1 MSEKTV
7 GIYIHIPFCA
17 SKCSYCDFYSLA
29 GCDDL
34 IPKYQSALLKHIK
47 EFAPRLAGYYIDTVY
62 FGGGTPTHYGVKHLI
77 SILNALKKYYKVYKD
92 SEITLEANPESI
104 GLSELKQLRK
114 EGFNRI
120 SIGAQSARDTILK
133 FLGRPHTFDQTID
146 AVAAAREAGF
156 DNLNIDLIYG
166 LPAQTRE
173 DWADTLARVTQL
185 NPDHLSCYGLK
196 IEENT
201 PLYVYR
207 NSPEIPDDDTQ
218 ADMYLFMADAL
229 AEMGFRQYEISNF
242 AVKGKESKHNLKYWQ
257 LQEYAGFGASASSY
271 ISGQRYTYVRDI
283 AQYIEAVQENGKI
296 VSELETVSQ
305 YEQASEYLMLGLRTT
320 HGICQDEYTQI
331 YKSNFEPLE
340 QLLMSYLKMGYAK
353 QQNDR
358 WSLTPQG
365 FLLSNRLIGE
375 LLDAQAELKF
385 HVGTPWRE
393 KDYYATLF

>member
-7 GIYIHIPFCA
+7 GIYIHIPFCV

-29 GCDDL
+29 GRDEL
-34 IPKYQSALLKHIK
+34 IPKYQSALLRHIR
-47 EFAPRLAGYYIDTVY
+47 EFSPRMAGYYVDTVY
-62 FGGGTPTHYGVKHLI
+62 FGGGTPTHYGIKNLI

-92 SEITLEANPESI
+92 SEITVEANPESI
-104 GLSELKQLRK
+104 EVNELKQLRR

-120 SIGAQSARDTILK
+120 SIGVQSARDTILK
-133 FLGRPHTFDQTID
+133 FLGRAHTFDQAID

-196 IEENT
+196 IEEGT
-201 PLYVYR
+201 PLYLYR
-207 NSPEIPDDDTQ
+207 KSPEIPDEDTQ
-218 ADMYLFMADAL
+218 ADMYLFMVDAL

-242 AVKGKESKHNLKYWQ
+242 AVRGKESKHNLKYWQ
-257 LQEYAGFGASASSY
+257 LQEYAGFGASAASY
-271 ISGQRYTYVRDI
+271 IGGQRYTYVNDI
-283 AQYIEAVQENGKI
+283 AQYIEAVQTSGKI

-305 YEQASEYLMLGLRTT
+305 YEQASEYIMLGLRTV
-320 HGICQDEYTQI
+320 HGISRGEYTQI
-331 YKSNFEPLE
+331 YKSSFDPLE
-340 QLLMSYLKMGYAK
+340 QLLMQYQKMGLAK
-353 QQNDR
+353 QQNER

-385 HVGTPWRE
+385 HIGTPWRE
-393 KDYYATLF
+393 RDYYMTFF